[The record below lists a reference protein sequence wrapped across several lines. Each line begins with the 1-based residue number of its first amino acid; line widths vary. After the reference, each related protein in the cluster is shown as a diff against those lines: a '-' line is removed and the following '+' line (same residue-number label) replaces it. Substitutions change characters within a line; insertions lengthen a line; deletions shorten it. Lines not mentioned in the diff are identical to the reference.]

1 MLPPLIEDVLVCPRV
16 LLKEKIASFAV
27 EDFVLPL
34 GGPDPDNTVNGV
46 QLRIA
51 LFQTL
56 PVLEGQGLSM
66 GVLNVEACAVNPP
79 HIHPRAAEV
88 SIYLKSSCAV
98 ANMELFARSPKM
110 LYVNNN
116 N

>member
-1 MLPPLIEDVLVCPRV
+1 MLPPLIEDVLVCPRA

-34 GGPDPDNTVNGV
+34 GGPDPDPDNAVNGV
-46 QLRIA
+46 QVRAA

-56 PVLEGQGLSM
+56 PALEGQGLTM
-66 GVLNVEACAVNPP
+66 AVFNVEACAANPP

-88 SIYLKSSCAV
+88 SINLKSSCAV
-98 ANMELFARSPKM
+98 ANNMEFTARSPKM
-110 LYVNNN
+110 V
-116 N
+116 